1 MLLDTNAISALAA
14 GDESLIKAIERA
26 PRLCVTIISLGEYVY
41 GLAQSKHQSELAE
54 WLEAF
59 LQRAELIYIG
69 KETLPHYAE
78 VRRQL
83 KKDGTPIPAND
94 CWIAAVAKEHRLDI
108 VSRDKHFDFVKGLR
122 RISW

>member
-1 MLLDTNAISALAA
+1 MLLDTNALSALAA
-14 GDESLIKAIERA
+14 RDGELIKILVGA
-26 PRLCVTIISLGEYVY
+26 PRLAVTIISVGEYVY
-41 GLAQSKHQSELAE
+41 GLTQSRHQKELAD

-59 LQRAELIYIG
+59 LARAELLQIG
-69 KETLPHYAE
+69 RKTLPHYAE

-94 CWIAAVAKEHRLDI
+94 CWIAALAKEHRLPI
-108 VSRDKHFDFVKGLR
+108 VSRDKHFDAVKGLR